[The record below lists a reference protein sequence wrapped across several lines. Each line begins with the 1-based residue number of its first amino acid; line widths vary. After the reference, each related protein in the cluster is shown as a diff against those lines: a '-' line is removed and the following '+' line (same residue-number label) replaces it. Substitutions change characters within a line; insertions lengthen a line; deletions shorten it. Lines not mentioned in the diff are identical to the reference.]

1 MGVFYGKVI
10 AILIDE
16 YGKTLGARILSIDN
30 KQYDVQTSY
39 LAMNKETFCFSNAI
53 LSSDGY
59 VRAKCGSLPK
69 VIKKQNPN
77 TVELREVYNVSK
89 LLSNGEMIL
98 YHGSKDRNMN
108 PMYGKGDKDNDY
120 GSGFYTT
127 TERELGMEWA
137 MSSYS
142 KGDKGYLYTF
152 ILNLNGLKV
161 LNLVELSSLH
171 WVAELFCNRSWNEED
186 REAYKDIID
195 AFIRK
200 YKLDIKGYDVI
211 VGYKADDSYFTY
223 AEDFVRGAIYR
234 ETLEKALR
242 NGRLC
247 IQIFIK
253 SRKAFSQLIRVGIP
267 EVVPDSYKV
276 KYERRRK
283 AANNQYK
290 MDKKNNSSVRKKES
304 IYNFIKEAL

>member
-1 MGVFYGKVI
+1 
-10 AILIDE
+10 
-16 YGKTLGARILSIDN
+16 
-30 KQYDVQTSY
+30 
-39 LAMNKETFCFSNAI
+39 MNKETFCFSNAI

-59 VRAKCGSLPK
+59 VRAKRGSLPK

-98 YHGSKDRNMN
+98 YHGNKDRNMN

-142 KGDKGYLYTF
+142 KGDKGYLHTF

-200 YKLDIKGYDVI
+200 YKLNTKGYDVI
-211 VGYKADDSYFTY
+211 VGYRADDSYFTY
-223 AEDFVRGAIYR
+223 AEDFVKGAIYR

-242 NGRLC
+242 NGQLG

-290 MDKKNNSSVRKKES
+290 MGKKNNPSVRKKES

>member
-39 LAMNKETFCFSNAI
+39 LTMNKETFCFSNAI

-59 VRAKCGSLPK
+59 VRAKRGSLPK

-98 YHGSKDRNMN
+98 YHGNKDRNMN

-127 TERELGMEWA
+127 TEGELGMEWA

-142 KGDKGYLYTF
+142 KGDKGYVYKF
-152 ILNLNGLKV
+152 RK
-161 LNLVELSSLH
+161 
-171 WVAELFCNRSWNEED
+171 ED
-186 REAYKDIID
+186 P
-195 AFIRK
+195 
-200 YKLDIKGYDVI
+200 G
-211 VGYKADDSYFTY
+211 T
-223 AEDFVRGAIYR
+223 
-234 ETLEKALR
+234 
-242 NGRLC
+242 
-247 IQIFIK
+247 
-253 SRKAFSQLIRVGIP
+253 
-267 EVVPDSYKV
+267 
-276 KYERRRK
+276 ER
-283 AANNQYK
+283 
-290 MDKKNNSSVRKKES
+290 
-304 IYNFIKEAL
+304 